1 MKTFIIS
8 DTHFGHENIIS
19 YCNRPFETVEQM
31 NDEMIKRWNSVV
43 GKEDIVYHLGDFA
56 LGNKESIKNYKNKLN
71 GRIRLV
77 LGNHDHLRFNT
88 YYELGFDRVY
98 DRPIILEDNY
108 ILSHSPK
115 FTVTSDPFLFSCF
128 YNIFG
133 HVHTSELYDTCTKH
147 SFCACC
153 ERLNYT
159 PIEFD
164 KIKKLIKERTI
175 KC

>member
-31 NDEMIKRWNSVV
+31 DDEMIKRWNSVV

-88 YYELGFDRVY
+88 YYELEFDRVY
-98 DRPIILEDNY
+98 DRPIVLEDSY

-115 FTVTSDPFLFSCF
+115 INTDIQTSLFVNIYGHIHTDVNYPNVTNC
-128 YNIFG
+128 
-133 HVHTSELYDTCTKH
+133 

-153 ERLNYT
+153 ERMNYT